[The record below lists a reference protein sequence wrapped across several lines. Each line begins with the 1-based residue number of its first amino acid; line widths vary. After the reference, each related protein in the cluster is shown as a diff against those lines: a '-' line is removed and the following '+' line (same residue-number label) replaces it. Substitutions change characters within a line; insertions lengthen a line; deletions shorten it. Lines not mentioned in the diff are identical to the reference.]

1 MNRSSKVFVDVFNE
15 SIMAFFEILLA
26 LFAIGVGF
34 LIIDASLIIIGPRS
48 WRYDIAGVA
57 AHAENNSHSRFKSRV
72 HATLNCA
79 QILMFLQHLPSDHTL
94 CECCK

>member
-1 MNRSSKVFVDVFNE
+1 
-15 SIMAFFEILLA
+15 MAFFELLLT

-57 AHAENNSHSRFKSRV
+57 AHAKNRRKRKECVMNGPKDRPTDR
-72 HATLNCA
+72 
-79 QILMFLQHLPSDHTL
+79 QIDRKMDR
-94 CECCK
+94 